1 MATRPLWAGALA
13 GLALCIAGCGD
24 DPSDATPATT
34 APAPPTTATAT
45 TAVATTAATSAPTTT
60 APVPQRIVSLSPTAT
75 EMLFA
80 IGAGPQVVAVDDQS
94 DYPAEA
100 AKVKSNL
107 SGYQTNV
114 EAVAGYHPDLVVTS
128 GDAKLTSQLEALGLK
143 VWVGEAASTFD
154 DTYTQIEQL
163 GAATGHVAEAAKV
176 VADMQTDLAA
186 LAKEAPKPATP
197 LTVFHEVDN
206 TGYSAASNTFIGQVY
221 AMFGLTNIAD
231 AAKDP
236 SGYPQLSAESIIA
249 ADPDLIFLA
258 DTKCCQ
264 QNLETVKAR
273 DGWSAITAVKEGH
286 VFAMDDDIASR
297 WGPRVV
303 DYARQVHDALQ
314 QAAVPAG

>member
-1 MATRPLWAGALA
+1 MAMRPLWAGAIA
-13 GLALCIAGCGD
+13 GLTLLSAACGD
-24 DPSDATPATT
+24 DSPAAAPSTT
-34 APAPPTTATAT
+34 AAAATPTTA
-45 TAVATTAATSAPTTT
+45 SPTTGP
-60 APVPQRIVSLSPTAT
+60 APRRIVSLSPTAS

-100 AKVKSNL
+100 AKVRTDL

-128 GDAKLTSQLEALGLK
+128 GDAKLTSQLEGLGLK
-143 VWVGEAASTFD
+143 VWVGEAARTFD
-154 DTYTQIEQL
+154 DADAQIEQL

-176 VADMQTDLAA
+176 VAAIETDLAE
-186 LAKEAPKPATP
+186 LANDVPKPAIP
-197 LTVFHEVDN
+197 LTVFHELDD

-221 AMFGLTNIAD
+221 TMFGLTNIAD
-231 AAKDP
+231 AANDP
-236 SGYPQLSAESIIA
+236 SGYPQLSAEAIIA

-264 QNLETVKAR
+264 QSLDTVRAR
-273 DGWSAITAVKEGH
+273 DGWSGITAVRDGH
-286 VFAMDDDIASR
+286 VFTMDDDIASR

-314 QAAVPAG
+314 QTAVPAG

>member
-1 MATRPLWAGALA
+1 MEEPTMATRPLLAGAIA
-13 GLALCIAGCGD
+13 GLALLAAACGD
-24 DPSDATPATT
+24 DKPDATPSTSAAPAATT
-34 APAPPTTATAT
+34 APA
-45 TAVATTAATSAPTTT
+45 SAST

-80 IGAGPQVVAVDDQS
+80 IGAGPQVIAVDDQS

-100 AKVKSNL
+100 AKVKTDL

-143 VWVGEAASTFD
+143 VWAGEAAKKFD
-154 DTYTQIEQL
+154 DSYTQIEQL

-176 VADMQTDLAA
+176 VAEMQTDLAD
-186 LAKEAPKPATP
+186 LAKDAPKPATP
-197 LTVFHEVDN
+197 LKVFHELDN

-231 AAKDP
+231 AANDP
-236 SGYPQLSAESIIA
+236 SGYPQLSTESIIA

-264 QNLETVKAR
+264 QSLDTVKAR
-273 DGWSAITAVKEGH
+273 DGWSGITAVKDGH
-286 VFAMDDDIASR
+286 VFAMDDDLASR

-303 DYARQVHDALQ
+303 DYARQVRDALQ